1 MAQPRLVS
9 ILVLAPL
16 AWLACGAFVPPV
28 AAGQTREFVPITDE
42 MLRDPDPGDWL
53 MAYRTYDFQ
62 AFSPLDEIDRENVGG
77 LRLAWMRAMEEGAQE
92 IRPLVYDGVMYIAQP
107 GYDHLQAIDAT
118 TGDLIWE
125 YRRAQPDDIRE
136 YAQFGAR
143 TRNLALYGSH
153 VYHLTADAHII
164 AVDARTGELAWE
176 SRTADYRDGITH
188 SSGATIVNGMVVSGR
203 TCSPASLDARCFVA
217 AHDAGDGVERWR
229 TYTAAG
235 ADDPG
240 GATWGTVPT
249 ADRVHVSPW
258 GVPGSFDPELNR
270 VFWGVAVPLPYTR
283 LMRRGTWD
291 VGDRSPCELYSN
303 STIAMNADTGAIDW
317 YYQYLPCDDWDQDF
331 VQERTLIDTVVNPD
345 PEAVRWINPRLTGTA
360 EERKIVV
367 VLGEPGGLFV
377 NDRETGEFLWA
388 DPLPFESTERFV
400 ISDVDVETGATTINM
415 DLVAREPG
423 DQFIIC
429 GHNVKGWW
437 SWSYSPVTGMLYVPI
452 NRSCLNQTL
461 NPRTVSG
468 TGPRFSIPDP
478 EIGPEGDL
486 TEVRA
491 IDISTGREVWRYSQ
505 RAPNAGT
512 TLATAGNVV
521 FFGDSNR
528 RFRAFDA
535 ETGEVLWETILGSQ
549 ISGYPV
555 TYEAGGRQY
564 LTVPVGGVGN
574 RLRTYAPELEAPDR
588 QQHAGDLT
596 DVHAAVSGAAAGA
609 TAVGSSSGGVGVQ
622 SARRELGGG
631 QVAAM
636 AQVINQVIHY

>member
-1 MAQPRLVS
+1 MAKSRPVCVA
-9 ILVLAPL
+9 VLACL
-16 AWLACGAFVPPV
+16 AWLASGALPS
-28 AAGQTREFVPITDE
+28 AAGQPEEFVPITDE

-62 AFSPLDEIDRENVGG
+62 AFSPLDEIDRDNVGG
-77 LRLAWMRAMEEGAQE
+77 LRLAWMRAMEEGGQQ

-107 GYDHLQAIDAT
+107 GYDHLQALDAT
-118 TGDLIWE
+118 TGDLIWD
-125 YRRAQPDDIRE
+125 YRREQPDDIRE
-136 YAQFGAR
+136 HAQFGDR
-143 TRNLALYGSH
+143 TRHLAIYGNH
-153 VYHLTADAHII
+153 IYHLTADAHII

-188 SSGATIVNGMVVSGR
+188 SSGAVIVNGMVVSGR

-217 AHDAGDGVERWR
+217 AHDAGGGVERWR

-240 GATWGTVPT
+240 GATWGTLPT
-249 ADRVHVSPW
+249 SQRVHVSPW

-345 PEAVRWINPRLTGTA
+345 PEAVRWINPRLAGTG

-388 DPLPFESTERFV
+388 DPFPFDSTERFV
-400 ISDVDVETGATTINM
+400 ISDVDVETGTTTINM
-415 DLVAREPG
+415 DLVAREAG

-437 SWSYSPVTGMLYVPI
+437 SWSYSPVTGLLYVPI

-478 EIGPEGDL
+478 DIGPEGDL

-574 RLRTYAPELEAPDR
+574 RLRTYAPELEAP
-588 QQHAGDLT
+588 T
-596 DVHAAVSGAAAGA
+596 
-609 TAVGSSSGGVGVQ
+609 GSNMLVTFT
-622 SARRELGGG
+622 LP
-631 QVAAM
+631 
-636 AQVINQVIHY
+636 

>member
-1 MAQPRLVS
+1 MAQPKLVS
-9 ILVLAPL
+9 VVALAGLV
-16 AWLACGAFVPPV
+16 WLGCGAFPAA
-28 AAGQTREFVPITDE
+28 AAGQAQEFEPITDE

-62 AFSPLDEIDRENVGG
+62 AFSPLDEIDRDNVGG

-107 GYDHLQAIDAT
+107 GYDHLQALDAT

-125 YRRAQPDDIRE
+125 YRRDQPDDIRE

-143 TRNLALYGSH
+143 TRNLALYGNH

-176 SRTADYRDGITH
+176 SQTADYRDGITH

-217 AHDAGDGVERWR
+217 AHDAADGVERWR

-249 ADRVHVSPW
+249 VDRVHVSPW

-291 VGDRSPCELYSN
+291 VGDRTPCELYSN
-303 STIAMNADTGAIDW
+303 STLAMNADTGAIDW

-345 PEAVRWINPRLTGTA
+345 PEAVRWINPNLAGTA

-388 DPLPFESTERFV
+388 DPLPFDSTERFV

-415 DLVAREPG
+415 DLVAREAG

-437 SWSYSPVTGMLYVPI
+437 SWSYSPVTGMLYIPI

-478 EIGPEGDL
+478 DIGPEGDL

-574 RLRTYAPELEAPDR
+574 RLRTYAPELEAP
-588 QQHAGDLT
+588 T
-596 DVHAAVSGAAAGA
+596 
-609 TAVGSSSGGVGVQ
+609 GSNMLVTF
-622 SARRELGGG
+622 ALP
-631 QVAAM
+631 
-636 AQVINQVIHY
+636 

>member
-1 MAQPRLVS
+1 MPQPRLVS
-9 ILVLAPL
+9 VAVLASL
-16 AWLACGAFVPPV
+16 AWLACAAFPPAA
-28 AAGQTREFVPITDE
+28 AAGQPQEFVPVTDE

-62 AFSPLDEIDRENVGG
+62 AFSPLDEIDRDNVGG

-107 GYDHLQAIDAT
+107 GYDHLQALDAT

-125 YRRAQPDDIRE
+125 YRREQPDDIRE
-136 YAQFGAR
+136 HAQFGAR

-217 AHDAGDGVERWR
+217 AHDAGDGAERWR

-345 PEAVRWINPRLTGTA
+345 PEAVRWINPNLAGTA

-388 DPLPFESTERFV
+388 DPFPFDSTERFV
-400 ISDVDVETGATTINM
+400 ISDVDVETGTTYINM
-415 DLVAREPG
+415 DLVAREEG

-478 EIGPEGDL
+478 DIGPDGDL

-574 RLRTYAPELEAPDR
+574 RPRTYAPELEAP
-588 QQHAGDLT
+588 T
-596 DVHAAVSGAAAGA
+596 
-609 TAVGSSSGGVGVQ
+609 GSNMLVTFTLPEGT
-622 SARRELGGG
+622 E
-631 QVAAM
+631 
-636 AQVINQVIHY
+636 

>member
-9 ILVLAPL
+9 VLALSL
-16 AWLACGAFVPPV
+16 AWLACGAFPPPA
-28 AAGQTREFVPITDE
+28 AAGQSGEFVPVTDE

-62 AFSPLDEIDRENVGG
+62 AFSPLDEIDRDNVGG
-77 LRLAWMRAMEEGAQE
+77 LRLAWMRAMEEGGQQ

-107 GYDHLQAIDAT
+107 GYDHLQALDAT
-118 TGDLIWE
+118 TGDLIWD
-125 YRRAQPDDIRE
+125 YRREQPDDIRE
-136 YAQFGAR
+136 HAQFGDR
-143 TRNLALYGSH
+143 TRHLALYGNH
-153 VYHLTADAHII
+153 IYHLTADAHII

-188 SSGATIVNGMVVSGR
+188 SSGAVIVNGMVVSGR

-217 AHDAGDGVERWR
+217 AHDADGGAERWR

-345 PEAVRWINPRLTGTA
+345 PEAVRWINPRLAGTA

-388 DPLPFESTERFV
+388 DPFPFDSTERFV
-400 ISDVDVETGATTINM
+400 ISDVDVETGTTTINM
-415 DLVAREPG
+415 DLVAREAG

-437 SWSYSPVTGMLYVPI
+437 SWSYSPVTGLLYVPI

-478 EIGPEGDL
+478 DIGPEGDL

-535 ETGEVLWETILGSQ
+535 ETGDVLWKTILGSQ

-574 RLRTYAPELEAPDR
+574 RLRTYAPELEAP
-588 QQHAGDLT
+588 T
-596 DVHAAVSGAAAGA
+596 
-609 TAVGSSSGGVGVQ
+609 GSNMLVTFT
-622 SARRELGGG
+622 LP
-631 QVAAM
+631 
-636 AQVINQVIHY
+636 